1 MHSKLNKIQPAM
13 NTTPP
18 PARNYLAAAMPSHLH
33 PRDEYIASVFGSA
46 ALGLVATMA
55 ALDAIDTL
63 RERCPQLE
71 RGLVRKGIRNI
82 EGSRERMGQLRKL
95 QLATRDLLGHKEDM
109 AWLDDFG
116 NAVNER
122 VEPQLLRFRTAIANC
137 LGRHRSVTDPN
148 VCAMVI
154 VAQSLAH
161 EQTAYIERRAQMFTR
176 YTMETTDGCRRNVS
190 WVLGT
195 LSCKGIDHSLKLMA
209 QGLLEHSLPPG
220 FDLLADQ
227 SVATGCKAVLNT
239 MASVDTWVFAREKA
253 ERFNKTD

>member
-1 MHSKLNKIQPAM
+1 M
-13 NTTPP
+13 T
-18 PARNYLAAAMPSHLH
+18 RDYLSAALPTKERS
-33 PRDEYIASVFGSA
+33 RDEYVGSVYGGV
-46 ALGLVATMA
+46 ALGCITSIA

-71 RGLVRKGIRNI
+71 GGLVRKGIRNI
-82 EGSRERMGQLRKL
+82 EGTRERMGQLRIL
-95 QLATRDLLGHKEDM
+95 QLATRDLLVDIKGL

-116 NAVNER
+116 NAANER

-161 EQTAYIERRAQMFTR
+161 EQAAYIERRAQMFTR
-176 YTMETTDGCRRNVS
+176 YTMETKDGCRRNVS

-209 QGLLEHSLPPG
+209 QGLLEHCLPSG
-220 FDLLADQ
+220 FDLLADP

-239 MASVDTWVFAREKA
+239 MASVDTWAFAREKA
-253 ERFNKTD
+253 ERLNRKD